1 MAEEIINNPEETVAE
16 NQPVEAAP
24 AVEATPTVEEAP
36 VAEETPVVEAPA
48 AEAPAAEAAE
58 LPETPKAPRKPREIE
73 NAYGEIMANF
83 DWNALEKKGQKYNA
97 DERKNLEDLY
107 TKSFKSIDE
116 QAVIMGTVVSI
127 NQREVVVN
135 IGFKSD
141 GVISA
146 SELR

>member
-24 AVEATPTVEEAP
+24 AVEATPAVEEAP
-36 VAEETPVVEAPA
+36 VAEETPVVEEAPA

-97 DERKNLEDLY
+97 DERKNLEDL
-107 TKSFKSIDE
+107 SSR
-116 QAVIMGTVVSI
+116 GRSS
-127 NQREVVVN
+127 R
-135 IGFKSD
+135 SWP
-141 GVISA
+141 
-146 SELR
+146 